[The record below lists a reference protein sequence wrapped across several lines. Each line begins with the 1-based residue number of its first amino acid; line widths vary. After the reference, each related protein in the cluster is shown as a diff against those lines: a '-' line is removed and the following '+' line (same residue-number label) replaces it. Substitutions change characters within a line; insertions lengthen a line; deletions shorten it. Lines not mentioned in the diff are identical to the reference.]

1 MIELLKKIIPENR
14 IKARYID
21 LVSFAADAGFY
32 HLLPKAVVQPVTE
45 EEIILLFQFSQQ
57 HTIPLV
63 FRTGGTSLSGQSVTD
78 GILVDLSQH
87 WNKIKVEDNGDS
99 VRVQPG
105 ITGAMVNTYLKK
117 YNKKI
122 GPDPSSISAAM
133 MGGILSNNAS
143 GMCCGVKLN
152 SYHTT
157 KFIRFILPDG
167 KIFNTENQLD
177 YDRFEKECA
186 PLVDSLLDIKS
197 EVHQNEPLYK
207 KIRIKYQTKNT
218 VGYSLN
224 AFIDHEHPLDIL
236 AHLLI
241 GAEGTLAFIAEAL
254 LQTVPDYPFKSTALL
269 YFPTI
274 GAACEAIMPLNNAGA
289 SMVELMDRAS
299 LRAVEKLSG
308 MPAIVKSLPET
319 AAALLIEFQE
329 NSWTVLEERVST
341 FLLSTAT
348 LSLYNAPVFTSD
360 TAERDFLW
368 KVRKGLFPAVG
379 AVRASGTTVILEDIV
394 FPVEK
399 LGYAIADL
407 QKLFKRYE
415 YTNAIIFGHA
425 KDGNI
430 HFVITQSFDT
440 PQQIKRYD
448 LFMREVINLVV
459 KKYDGSLKAEHGTGR
474 NMAPFVETE
483 WGSEAYTIM
492 KKIKQA
498 IDPHLL
504 LNPGVIINED
514 KNVHLKN
521 LKQLPPVE
529 EEVDKCIE
537 CGYCE
542 HICPSRNITTTPR
555 RRIVIRRALKKL
567 QLEGETA
574 KYELLLSQS
583 KYDVLDTCAVDG
595 LCATACPV
603 DINTGDLVKRL
614 RRENHSAKANKF
626 TLFIAKHFKL
636 TEQVVRVALKMGVGI
651 NKLFGKNT
659 MTKLTGG
666 LKKMISAIPLW
677 SAQINNPPHLA
688 ILKNNNAVTNSKNTI
703 VYFPACI
710 SRMLGTYEGK
720 KKNILQTFISICNKS
735 GLEVKVLDNVNGS
748 CCSQIFSSK
757 GFKDAAGFT
766 ANSIVENLWKSSN
779 GGNFTI
785 VIDVSSC
792 AYTLH
797 HLRPILTE
805 KNKQKF
811 DQLTILDSVD
821 FLYDKIMLTANVKHK
836 KNRIV
841 LHPVCSLEKMNTTH
855 KFIHLAKH
863 FAAEVLVPKNT
874 GCCGMAGDR
883 GFLFPEI
890 TAAATRPEANEVMA
904 QEFDGYYSSTKT
916 CEMAMSDAVKKNYES
931 VLYLV
936 DEAI

>member
-186 PLVDSLLDIKS
+186 PLFNSLLDIKS

-299 LRAVEKLSG
+299 LRAVENLSG
-308 MPAIVKSLPET
+308 MPAIVKSLPDT

>member
-186 PLVDSLLDIKS
+186 PLFNSLLDIKS

-299 LRAVEKLSG
+299 LRAVENLSG

-348 LSLYNAPVFTSD
+348 LSLYNAPVFTSN

-811 DQLTILDSVD
+811 DQLTIRDSVD